1 MQTRSDKEKIV
12 REATDRVRES
22 KALVFAKYEGLTVK
36 ETQELK
42 RELRKSGN
50 AFQVL
55 KKTLLSIALREA
67 GVSVDARKLDGQV
80 GLAFSSDETS
90 AAKTMVEF
98 SGAMF
103 GWIVASA
110 IIGTAARFLIQ
121 TYAQSLSHHTHGVV
135 ILVVEPVW
143 VALLAAAW
151 YGESMSGQQL
161 VGCSLIL
168 LSLLVSRAK
177 ALKALL
183 RLEG

>member
-1 MQTRSDKEKIV
+1 
-12 REATDRVRES
+12 
-22 KALVFAKYEGLTVK
+22 
-36 ETQELK
+36 
-42 RELRKSGN
+42 
-50 AFQVL
+50 
-55 KKTLLSIALREA
+55 
-67 GVSVDARKLDGQV
+67 
-80 GLAFSSDETS
+80 
-90 AAKTMVEF
+90 
-98 SGAMF
+98 
-103 GWIVASA
+103 IVASA

-121 TYAQSLSHHTHGVV
+121 TYAQSLSQHTHGVV

-151 YGESMSGQQL
+151 YGEQMSGQQL